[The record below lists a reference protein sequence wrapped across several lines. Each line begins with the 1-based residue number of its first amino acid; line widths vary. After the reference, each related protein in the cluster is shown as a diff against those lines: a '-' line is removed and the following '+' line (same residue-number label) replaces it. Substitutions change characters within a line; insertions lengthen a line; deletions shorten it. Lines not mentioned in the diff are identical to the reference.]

1 MDFITGLG
9 KMVVGVA
16 ANAVGKSTVL
26 VNDTDYIVII
36 HDHDGKRK
44 LAPGT

>member
-1 MDFITGLG
+1 MDFLYNMT
-9 KMVVGVA
+9 VGVV

-26 VNDTDYIVII
+26 VNDTDYMVII